1 MTSLMAEDAIRRALI
16 EDCPTRDITS
26 EATIP
31 ADMRS
36 HVVLRTR
43 EDGILSGIDVAREAF
58 ILTDPSITLTPAIH
72 DGDRMRR
79 DDIIATVDGATRGIL
94 QAERVALNFLQRM
107 SAIAT
112 MTRHFVDAA
121 AKAPN
126 SHARIADTRKTV
138 PGLRPFDRHAVRCGG
153 GSNHRYGLSDAVLVK
168 DNHLAAMREA
178 GLDLSEALRHIRSQV
193 GHTTH
198 IEVEID
204 GLDQLPMALRGG
216 ADTIMFDN
224 FTLDDIRRGVDMVAG
239 RALVEASGMMTLD
252 RIPAVASCG
261 VDIISVGA
269 LTHSVRAIDM
279 GLDWR

>member
-43 EDGILSGIDVAREAF
+43 EDGILSGIDVARKAF
-58 ILTDPSITLTPAIH
+58 ILTDPSITLTPAIQ

-112 MTRHFVDAA
+112 MTRRFVDAA